1 MKGTQI
7 AKKQNY
13 YVCIRHDYLC
23 RKSQI
28 NYGKFLELISEY
40 NNVTRYKINKQKSIA
55 LTCIQLA
62 YKNKNLKYYTIYN
75 FQKQFNSFKQCKTCK
90 EYTC

>member
-28 NYGKFLELISEY
+28 NYGKFLELISDLSDVNRMQRQHTKGIFLYASNRKLE
-40 NNVTRYKINKQKSIA
+40 T
-55 LTCIQLA
+55 
-62 YKNKNLKYYTIYN
+62 N
-75 FQKQFNSFKQCKTCK
+75 F
-90 EYTC
+90 